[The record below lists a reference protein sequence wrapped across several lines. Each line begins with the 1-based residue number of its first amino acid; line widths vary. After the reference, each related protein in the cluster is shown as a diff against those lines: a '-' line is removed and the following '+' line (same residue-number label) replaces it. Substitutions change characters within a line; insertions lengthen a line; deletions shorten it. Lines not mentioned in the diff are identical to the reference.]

1 LSIFSAQDIFGES
14 FQMISAKKL
23 GWKILKITGIVLLTI
38 IGVLL
43 LTVELRQ
50 NRKFD
55 APYPHIAATTDS
67 VVIARGKQLVFGAAH
82 CANCHASPEM
92 DEAINAGLELPLS
105 GGRVF
110 KIPIGELYAPN
121 LTPDST
127 GIANKTDGEIARAL
141 RFGVRADQTALIDF
155 MPFHN
160 ASDDDLKAIISYL
173 RQQKP
178 VRHEVPK
185 NSMNILGKALKS
197 FVIKPVGPT
206 AQPPLSVKPD
216 SSVAYGRYIANSV
229 ANCRGCHTNRDMMT
243 GAFIGPDFAGGFKME
258 TATDSGKFY
267 ITSPNLT
274 PHKTGRISSWT
285 EEQFI
290 ARFRM
295 KKLIPQSHMPWG
307 PFSGMSNL
315 ELKAIYRYL
324 QTVKPVENTVPYG
337 AVREKS

>member
-1 LSIFSAQDIFGES
+1 
-14 FQMISAKKL
+14 M
-23 GWKILKITGIVLLTI
+23 KILKVAGIVLLAI
-38 IGVLL
+38 IGLL
-43 LTVELRQ
+43 LLMVELRQ

-55 APYPHIAATTDS
+55 APYPDITATTDS
-67 VVIARGKQLVFGAAH
+67 AFIARGKNLVFGAAH

-92 DEAINAGLELPLS
+92 DEAINAGMELPLS

-110 KIPIGELYAPN
+110 KIPIGEIYAPN
-121 LTPDST
+121 LTPHST
-127 GIANKTDGEIARAL
+127 GIANKTDAAIARAL
-141 RFGVRADQTALIDF
+141 RFGVRSDQTALIDF

-160 ASDDDLKAIISYL
+160 ASDEDLKAIISFL

-185 NSMNILGKALKS
+185 NNMNILGKALKS

-206 AQPPLSVKPD
+206 AQPPSFVKPD
-216 SSVAYGRYIANSV
+216 SSAEYGRYIANSV
-229 ANCRGCHTNRDMMT
+229 ANCRGCHTNRNMMT

-258 TATDSGKFY
+258 TVTDSGKFY
-267 ITSPNLT
+267 ISSPNLT
-274 PHKTGRISSWT
+274 PHKTGRINSWT
-285 EEQFI
+285 ELQFI

-307 PFSGMSNL
+307 PFSSMSDM

-324 QTVKPVENTVPYG
+324 QTVKPVANTVPYG
-337 AVREKS
+337 PVREKS